1 MANEP
6 LSRYGSASAESDPQM
21 DWDDL
26 RRSPAF
32 PAIVGGLAGALVGG
46 AMMLLMGRRRT
57 PKKTLPA
64 AYDER
69 GNPMKI
75 VYLPP
80 PKSPSLLGFTP
91 GDLLTLGT
99 IGMTLLRQ
107 IQDSRRID
115 EAQVNAEQ
123 AKSIARDEIPPSP
136 SEIKAKKK

>member
-6 LSRYGSASAESDPQM
+6 LSKYGSAPADNDPQM

-46 AMMLLMGRRRT
+46 AMMLVMRRRSA

-69 GNPMKI
+69 GNPMKV

-80 PKSPSLLGFTP
+80 PKSPTLLGFTP
-91 GDLLTLGT
+91 GDVLTLGT
-99 IGMTLLRQ
+99 IGLTLLRQ

-115 EAQVNAEQ
+115 DAQVTAEQ
-123 AKSIARDEIPPSP
+123 AKSIAKDEIPPSP